1 MVSICETLPAEFFE
15 PLHQLVKKIKIKPKS
30 LTSNRRGFP
39 ERHRAITFGITRG
52 RFNGIT
58 GVSHFSKKYP
68 EIYAE
73 IIRIGRHICPFE
85 FTSIHLNNNVVC
97 PPHYDSKNVGESL
110 LVSFGDYEGCKIVIR
125 GTPPDPRHQG
135 TPPDPRHEVYDAKHT
150 PLIFNGSLLEHWNTN
165 DLVGNKY
172 SLVYFRF

>member
-1 MVSICETLPAEFFE
+1 MCETLPAEFFE

-73 IIRIGRHICPFE
+73 IIRIGRRICPFE

-125 GTPPDPRHQG
+125 GENTQ
-135 TPPDPRHEVYDAKHT
+135 HEVYDAKYT

-165 DLVGNKY
+165 DLIGNKY